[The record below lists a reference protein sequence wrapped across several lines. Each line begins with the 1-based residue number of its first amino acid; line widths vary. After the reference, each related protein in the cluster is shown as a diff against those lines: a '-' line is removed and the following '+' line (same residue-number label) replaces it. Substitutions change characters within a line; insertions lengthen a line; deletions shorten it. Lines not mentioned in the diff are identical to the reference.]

1 MRECWSQTSSA
12 RPSFSQ
18 LCGVLETMIAGDWK
32 KTAQLSLCSY
42 EEKDDIESSAEEEII
57 LNNCSKN
64 GDTVS
69 SLSGY
74 CPQEKLS
81 QKPFFSSAPYLSV
94 QSSSYLEILPNQPCK
109 TSSCPTNL
117 HKLSLQSHPYTT
129 SSKDSLCCTCLQ
141 EMHQYSN
148 VPVLPADQSTIS
160 LCSACE
166 RLENQRVQESEP
178 KDDEME
184 SSHFTSIDKD
194 LSEQTSSG
202 WLQDSSQPRVWRAH
216 IKTFRTDSNDSGI
229 RMCVNSGE
237 SWSELDDSGSVFV
250 STDV

>member
-1 MRECWSQTSSA
+1 M
-12 RPSFSQ
+12 
-18 LCGVLETMIAGDWK
+18 
-32 KTAQLSLCSY
+32 
-42 EEKDDIESSAEEEII
+42 
-57 LNNCSKN
+57 LNNCDRN
-64 GDTVS
+64 GDTLS

-94 QSSSYLEILPNQPCK
+94 RSSSYLEILPNESCK

-117 HKLSLQSHPYTT
+117 YKLSLESHPYTT
-129 SSKDSLCCTCLQ
+129 SSKNSLCCTCLQ
-141 EMHQYSN
+141 EMHQYTN
-148 VPVLPADQSTIS
+148 VPALPVDQSTIS

-166 RLENQRVQESEP
+166 RLEDERMQEPET
-178 KDDEME
+178 KNEEERD

-194 LSEQTSSG
+194 LSEQTSSD

-216 IKTFRTDSNDSGI
+216 LKTFRTDSNDSGI